1 MNEAKLSQPTIGIP
15 PMSSVSTST
24 TDSKASEFWMVF
36 LLGLFLGVF
45 GVHRFYARKFKSGI
59 IQLLTFGG
67 LGIWSFVDVVTILLG
82 KFKSSTGVLY
92 RNPKPKVAW
101 SIFAVVLILGIVA
114 QAGNSKNDN
123 SISSNSGYSSSSS
136 SHETARQL
144 IKDKAKEEYSGKNV
158 DITVDGPYAGEAY
171 TVSVEDHDDF
181 KTYTYTAKVDEGA
194 QEVTSWELTDSG
206 N

>member
-1 MNEAKLSQPTIGIP
+1 MNEGKLSQPAMSIP
-15 PMSSVSTST
+15 PVTLTST
-24 TDSKASEFWMVF
+24 TDSKSSEFWTVF

-59 IQLLTFGG
+59 VQLLTFGG
-67 LGIWSFVDVVTILLG
+67 LGVWSFIDVISILLG
-82 KFKSSTGVLY
+82 KFRNAQGIVFK
-92 RNPKPKVAW
+92 NPKPKVAW
-101 SIFAVVLILGIVA
+101 SVFAVVCLFGIVSA
-114 QAGNSKNDN
+114 ASNPKTDN
-123 SISSNSGYSSSSS
+123 STSGSFGSSSSN

-181 KTYTYTAKVDEGA
+181 KTYTYTATADEGS
-194 QEVTSWELTDSG
+194 QEVTSWELKDA

>member
-1 MNEAKLSQPTIGIP
+1 MSEAKLPQPTIGVP
-15 PMSSVSTST
+15 PMPSASTPP
-24 TDSKASEFWMVF
+24 TDSKASEFWTVF

-59 IQLLTFGG
+59 VQLLTFGG

-101 SIFAVVLILGIVA
+101 SIFAVVCLIGIVSA
-114 QAGNSKNDN
+114 AGNDKGDN
-123 SISSNSGYSSSSS
+123 STGSSYGSSSGS
-136 SHETARQL
+136 SHESARQL
-144 IKDKAKEEYSGKNV
+144 IKDKAKEEYAGKNV

-171 TVSVEDHDDF
+171 TVTVEDHDDF
-181 KTYTYTAKVDEGA
+181 KTYTYTAKADEGS
-194 QEVTSWELTDSG
+194 QEVTSWELNDSG